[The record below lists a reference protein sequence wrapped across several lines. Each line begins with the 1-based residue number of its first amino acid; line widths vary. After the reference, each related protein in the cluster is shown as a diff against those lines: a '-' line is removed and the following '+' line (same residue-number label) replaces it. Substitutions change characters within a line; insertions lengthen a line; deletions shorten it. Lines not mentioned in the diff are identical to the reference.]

1 MSHSLRLVTFIFC
14 AISLFAVNS
23 HADIFRWVD
32 EQGRIHFTDKP
43 PPQAESQSVRL
54 RINSF
59 TSPSIEP
66 FQFDESLISK
76 RVVTPDVIMYSTSWC
91 GYCKQ
96 ARRYFN
102 QKQIAFTEYDVEKTD
117 KGKQDFKRLGGKG
130 VPVILVGDRRLNGFS
145 KRAFE
150 QIYQR

>member
-130 VPVILVGDRRLNGFS
+130 VPVILVGDQRLNGFS

>member
-43 PPQAESQSVRL
+43 PPQAESQSVTL